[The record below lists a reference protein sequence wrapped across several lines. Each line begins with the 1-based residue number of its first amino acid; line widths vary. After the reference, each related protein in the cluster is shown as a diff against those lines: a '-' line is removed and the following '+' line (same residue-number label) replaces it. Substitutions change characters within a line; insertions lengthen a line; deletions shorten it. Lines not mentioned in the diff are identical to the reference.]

1 MHIYQGK
8 VNPQSKIYPNQKIN
22 QQVEFVDNRGN
33 QQTILKNI
41 IQRQPCRVV
50 QARSI
55 FKFNETPDGKGRA
68 SKIHA
73 EIYSP
78 DTKFDGGIPKVNPI
92 GWNWLS
98 DHARKTNW
106 VRFHILNQFL
116 GGSGRC
122 KANLIPTN
130 KKANNGTQWREYE
143 DKLKEEAAKNLVIY
157 DAQIPGYHDFPGE
170 PVHGFPTGIEARAE
184 IQNPDTKEPLRY
196 IPESGL
202 EIMPLASP
210 SPSEGLNLGERE
222 LKLLDVI
229 EKESPNARKA
239 RLRRVYLNL
248 ALNKRIVEIVNGN
261 QDLNKI
267 SWRRIFDL
275 VRHIQDIR
283 SSPEVY
289 GSFVPIAENALRC
302 IIEYYPSY
310 RRTCPI

>member
-1 MHIYQGK
+1 M
-8 VNPQSKIYPNQKIN
+8 
-22 QQVEFVDNRGN
+22 
-33 QQTILKNI
+33 
-41 IQRQPCRVV
+41 
-50 QARSI
+50 
-55 FKFNETPDGKGRA
+55 
-68 SKIHA
+68 
-73 EIYSP
+73 
-78 DTKFDGGIPKVNPI
+78 
-92 GWNWLS
+92 
-98 DHARKTNW
+98 
-106 VRFHILNQFL
+106 

-143 DKLKEEAAKNLVIY
+143 DKLKEEAVKNLVIY

-170 PVHGFPTGIEARAE
+170 PVNGFPTGIEARAE

-229 EKESPNARKA
+229 EKESPDARKV

-248 ALNKRIVEIVNGN
+248 ALNKQIVEIVNGN
-261 QDLNKI
+261 QNLNKLYR
-267 SWRRIFDL
+267 RRIFDL

-289 GSFVPIAENALRC
+289 GYFVPIAENALRC